1 MSELRINTLRLRN
14 FKGIRDFTLN
24 VGGRNADIFA
34 DNARG
39 KTTLKDAFLW
49 LLFDKDSANRKDF
62 EIKTLDEK
70 GEALHGLEHEVEG
83 DFGNVSLRKVYTEKW
98 TKKRGSANRTFEG
111 HTTDYYI
118 DGVPVKLSE
127 YKAKVTGIC
136 DESVFRLLTDPS
148 YFSQVMKWQDRR
160 QLLLEVCGDIT
171 DADVIASDGALAQLP
186 EILGSRSLEDH
197 RKVIAAK
204 RSEINKELERIPVRI
219 DEVTQGL
226 PEVSGDATAIESD
239 LKKFRAQAQ
248 EKHQEKAR
256 LEAGGEV
263 AEKRQQLAEAR
274 AELQTIENAARVKAD
289 EANRAARQ
297 AAGDLT
303 FQIDKLTRQIGEHE
317 RTIGNNQNTI
327 RRLEADMDKLREKW
341 TAIDAEI
348 LTDTT
353 ETVCPACEQDLPA
366 DRVQAA
372 REKAQAR
379 FNTNKAERLERN
391 QAEGK
396 QAKAEAG
403 ELSLENERLR
413 EEIKML
419 ETKREALEQ
428 QKANAPAPA
437 DVTDP
442 TDGAGEQLLGEI
454 AALEAEIEQLGDGN
468 TDALTLITD
477 AISELQA
484 QIREKESALAAFA
497 QQAQGKERIKEL
509 TAQEK
514 KLAAEFEQLESELFL
529 TEQFIRAKVGLLEE
543 KINSRFEIARFKL
556 FEEQINGALN
566 EVCELTVNGVPYSD
580 LNNGARINAGLD
592 VIKTLS
598 AHYGFM
604 APVIIDNAE
613 AVTKLIDMD
622 AQIIRLVVSAADKE
636 LRIETE
642 TNLKEA
648 VNG

>member
-1 MSELRINTLRLRN
+1 MSELRINKLRLRN

-24 VGGRNADIFA
+24 VGSRNADIFA

-83 DFGNVSLRKVYTEKW
+83 DFGSVALRKVYTEKW

-118 DGVPVKLSE
+118 DGVPVKLAE
-127 YKAKVTGIC
+127 YKAKVAEIC
-136 DESVFRLLTDPS
+136 DESIFRLLTDPS
-148 YFSQVMKWQDRR
+148 YFNQVMKWQDRR

-171 DADVIASDGALAQLP
+171 DADVIASDGALAKLP
-186 EILGSRSLEDH
+186 EILGNRSLEDH

-239 LKKFRAQAQ
+239 LKKLRAQAQ

-274 AELQTIENAARVKAD
+274 AELQAIENAARVKAD
-289 EANRAARQ
+289 EAKRAARQ
-297 AAGDLT
+297 AVGDLT
-303 FQIDKLTRQIGEHE
+303 FQIDTLTRQIEEHE
-317 RTIGNNQNTI
+317 RTIAGNQNTI
-327 RRLEADMDKLREKW
+327 RRLEADMDKLRQKW
-341 TAIDAEI
+341 TAIDAET

-366 DRVQAA
+366 DRVEAA
-372 REKAQAR
+372 RAKALAR
-379 FNTNKAERLERN
+379 FNTDKAERLEKN
-391 QAEGK
+391 TSEGK

-413 EEIKML
+413 AAIADL
-419 ETKREALEQ
+419 EAERSKLTDRKD
-428 QKANAPAPA
+428 NAPAP
-437 DVTDP
+437 DTIEPDSFE
-442 TDGAGEQLLGEI
+442 GEHLLGEI
-454 AALEAEIEQLGDGN
+454 AALEAEIEQLGEGN
-468 TDALTLITD
+468 SDALEAVMDEIGD
-477 AISELQA
+477 IQSE
-484 QIREKESALAAFA
+484 IRSHEETLAAFK
-497 QQAQGKERIKEL
+497 QVIQGNERIDEL

-543 KINSRFEIARFKL
+543 KINSRFEITRFKL
-556 FEEQINGALN
+556 FNSLING
-566 EVCELTVNGVPYSD
+566 GVEETCSTTYQGIPYGD
-580 LNNGARINAGLD
+580 LNGAAKINIGLD
-592 VIKTLS
+592 IVRTLQE
-598 AHYGFM
+598 HFGFQV
-604 APVIIDNAE
+604 PVWIDNRESITKVIDMACQVISLIVSE
-613 AVTKLIDMD
+613 PDKSLRVEIGKAVT
-622 AQIIRLVVSAADKE
+622 V
-636 LRIETE
+636 
-642 TNLKEA
+642 
-648 VNG
+648 